1 MYGACEAALRAGPEV
16 LAHARRDGSAGVVVE
31 TWLGPPAGAAPGGL
45 DYAGNASGVAEVRE
59 DAAYPKEVQILL
71 ANGTSYPLE
80 PQADRY
86 AFLES
91 DRPVSDALLETPEWT
106 DPEGKGI
113 DSLVDATAEVWPA
126 VQQSLAATKELAATG
141 TLEDTFAE
149 LEKCLEAAS
158 AGGGVIPDLALDPA
172 YKDASQW
179 LCGSNG
185 YNATT
190 NECNAVGGTDVVT
203 NVYVNACLGFL
214 CLVGFGLLR
223 TTIKVYRGRL
233 LSPQTAVKPD
243 PLPGK
248 SWRQGWDW
256 IVPVLAEPEID
267 MLESSGLDAVMML
280 RILMLCAQVFTPAA
294 VLFCAV
300 LIPINKW
307 SRDYNVANCANP
319 SPDQTLQLSISNVCN
334 GSPILWVHFFFVYV
348 FLAWAGFILYQH
360 YKTYVKLRHWH
371 ISCYSSVNKWQA
383 KYLTDSRGISADA
396 YLNPP
401 DAASPASARG
411 PAARPAGRT
420 LGFAAMAAQWIKPDK
435 FLDREGEEVAK
446 FKERE
451 QVRRRLGRI
460 PLTPPSPL
468 PAGSVADP
476 AVVAGPS
483 TPRQHRRSPRSSSK
497 GSP

>member
-1 MYGACEAALRAGPEV
+1 MYRACEATLQAGPEV
-16 LAHARRDGSAGVVVE
+16 LAHALRDGNAGVVVGA
-31 TWLGPPAGAAPGGL
+31 WLGPPAGAAPDGL
-45 DYAGNASGVAEVRE
+45 VYAENASDVAEV
-59 DAAYPKEVQILL
+59 DQVYPTEVQILL
-71 ANGTSYPLE
+71 ANGTSYPLV
-80 PQADRY
+80 PQANRRG
-86 AFLES
+86 FLES
-91 DRPVSDALLETPEWT
+91 DRPVSDGLVETPEWT

-113 DSLVDATAEVWPA
+113 DSLVDATAQVWPA
-126 VQQSLAATKELAATG
+126 VEKSLAAAKELAETG

-149 LEKCLEAAS
+149 LEKCLDEAA
-158 AGGGVIPDLALDPA
+158 AGDGGGYIPDISNDSGF
-172 YKDASQW
+172 KEASQW

-371 ISCYSSVNKWQA
+371 ISCYSSVNQWQA

-401 DAASPASARG
+401 DAAIPASARG
-411 PAARPAGRT
+411 PAAARPAAARK
-420 LGFAAMAAQWIKPDK
+420 LGLAAMAAQWIQPDK

-460 PLTPPSPL
+460 PHSPLATAPRAPSLTPR
-468 PAGSVADP
+468 
-476 AVVAGPS
+476 S
-483 TPRQHRRSPRSSSK
+483 TPLQHRRSPHVSSR